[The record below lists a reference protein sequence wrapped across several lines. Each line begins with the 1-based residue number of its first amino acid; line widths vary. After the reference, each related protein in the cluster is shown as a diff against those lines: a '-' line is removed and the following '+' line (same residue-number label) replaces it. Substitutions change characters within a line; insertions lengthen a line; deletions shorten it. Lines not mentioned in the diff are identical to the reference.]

1 MGKRRIVKLDKVV
14 LEVKKLSKYFGGLKA
29 IDGID
34 LKLYEKEI
42 IAVVG
47 DNGAGK
53 STLIKT
59 ISGVYRKT
67 DGQIYINGK
76 EVDIT
81 STIDSRRNGI
91 ETVYQSEGA
100 LSSFDAPSNLFLG
113 REKLLD
119 NFLGRIFGIMNVRY
133 MKKETEELLKKV
145 GVSVKNIS
153 ADVSDLSGGQRQ
165 SIVVGRAVY
174 WGGNILI
181 FDEPTN
187 NLGATQERNVINL
200 IKRIRD
206 EYGVSVIVISH
217 NIAHVFEL
225 VDRIIVL
232 RNGKKVGERLKKE
245 TNPTEIVSMIT
256 GVHEHAGNVTS

>member
-1 MGKRRIVKLDKVV
+1 LGKVV

-29 IDGID
+29 VDGVD

-42 IAVVG
+42 IAIVG

-59 ISGVYRKT
+59 ISGVYKKT
-67 DGQIYINGK
+67 GGQIYINGK
-76 EVDIT
+76 EVDIN
-81 STIDSRRNGI
+81 STVESRRNGI
-91 ETVYQSEGA
+91 EVVYQSEGT
-100 LSSFDAPSNLFLG
+100 LDSFDAPSNLFLG

-119 NFLGRIFGIMNVRY
+119 NFLGKVFRIMDTRY
-133 MKKETEELLKKV
+133 MKKEAEGLLNRV
-145 GVSVKNIS
+145 GVEIKNIS

-187 NLGATQERNVINL
+187 NLGARQQINVISL

-206 EYGVSVIVISH
+206 EYGVSIIVISH
-217 NIAHVFEL
+217 NISHVFEL
-225 VDRIIVL
+225 VDRIVVL
-232 RNGKKVGERLKKE
+232 QNGKKIGERLKKD

-256 GVHEHAGNVTS
+256 GVHKHAGNLTS